1 MSLKFTRPKSE
12 AVRLELAPLIDVIFQ
27 LLIFFMISSSF
38 LYPSLSI
45 NLPKIET
52 PEPSDQ
58 HQELVLSVAKGGNYF
73 LNGEPTQ
80 KESLPGALKQ
90 ALESND
96 RKSLFFHAD
105 NSIPYQQVVEVMNLA
120 NAAGAQQFNFI
131 YEDTH

>member
-58 HQELVLSVAKGGNYF
+58 HQELVLSVAKGGSYF

-80 KESLPGALKQ
+80 KELLPGMLKQ

>member
-1 MSLKFTRPKSE
+1 MSLQFTRPKSE

-52 PEPSDQ
+52 PIVSDQ
-58 HQELVLSVAKGGNYF
+58 HQELVLSVAKGGDYF
-73 LNGEPTQ
+73 LNGDPISKDQ
-80 KESLPGALKQ
+80 LSN
-90 ALESND
+90 ALESALAEKTK
-96 RKSLFFHAD
+96 KSVFFHAD

>member
-38 LYPSLSI
+38 MYPSLSI

-58 HQELVLSVAKGGNYF
+58 HQELVLSVAKGGSYF

-90 ALESND
+90 ALGSND

-105 NSIPYQQVVEVMNLA
+105 NSIPYQQAVEVMNLA

-131 YEDTH
+131 YEDAH